1 MNEKFTGD
9 TDMIIRYV
17 MEEKLKNPEVV
28 WDIEPHKEK
37 RSKNANGLFW
47 ACCDEIAK
55 KTKTDKWSIYLEL
68 IKRHGR
74 FEYIL
79 VKPKAVEA
87 MKRQWRECE
96 ELGEVDVN
104 GQKAMQLICY
114 YGSSTYDSKQ
124 FAVLIDDAID
134 EMKRQGLQPPTD
146 KHVQEMLDDWARNY
160 G

>member
-1 MNEKFTGD
+1 MTGD
-9 TDMIIRYV
+9 TDSVIRYV
-17 MEEKLKNPEVV
+17 MEEKLKNPDVT
-28 WDIEPHKEK
+28 WDVELHREK

-47 ACCDEIAK
+47 ACCEAIAK

-87 MKRQWRECE
+87 MKKKWRECE

-134 EMKRQGLQPPTD
+134 EMKRLGLQPPTE
-146 KHVQEMLDDWARNY
+146 KHVQTMLEDWAKYY